1 MMYRFPLVFICCL
14 LWIQS
19 ATSQIS
25 TRTASPTGTLTATLV
40 DASENGEG
48 IAGAVVELAPVK
60 DTTKKKYNTSGY
72 QGRISIAG
80 LAYGTYRMKISFLGY
95 KNIER
100 QVTIGA
106 ARVNLGRLQMKQ
118 SSQKID
124 AVVLEVQALRTSQK
138 GDTVSYNAN
147 AFKVTKDADAEGLL
161 AKMPGVTIVDGEVEA
176 QGETVQK
183 IFVDGKEFFGNDVSS
198 ALKNLPA
205 EIVSKVEVFN
215 KLSDQAQFT
224 GIDDGEGYKAINIV
238 TDPKKRNGVFG
249 KLYAGYGFDDKY
261 IAGGN
266 VNMFRG
272 DHRLSLIGL
281 FNNVNQQNFST
292 EDILGVTGGSSG
304 RGGMQSRG
312 GGRMRRG
319 GSARN
324 FMVRPQSGIST
335 VASVGLNYS
344 GTWWKKVDVQGSYF
358 FNTTKNENEKT
369 TQRQYYSQTD
379 TVRWYNG
386 SESSSSRNFNHRFN
400 AKIEYKINENQ
411 ELMIRPS
418 LSFQSYS
425 TNSSSD
431 SRMDN
436 YVGTESALLN
446 LLKELKDSKSSGY
459 NISNTLLYR
468 TKLGKPG
475 RTLTLD
481 FSFRLNRNQRD
492 NNSDSEL
499 DTLVYAPNSLLPIDT
514 VTSPTRLYTDYLS
527 SGYRLNG
534 SVIYTE
540 PLTEKSQLSFQYRIS
555 YNYSDADKR
564 VYPYD
569 FQTEMFK
576 PVIDPVLSN
585 VYNSGYLTHRVG
597 PGYRLGDKKNM
608 LAVNVYYQRAT
619 LTGDQEYPFVSKL
632 SAGFDNAVYFAMW
645 NHTFNPTNTLRVFLR
660 SYTDNPSV
668 TNLQNVVD
676 NTNPQFVTGGNP
688 NLKPTYTHNLF
699 MNYNKSSVTKGRT
712 FMLMLG
718 ASLEN
723 NFIGDSTAFYGREGG
738 VVNGVKIDPYGQ
750 FTKPVN
756 LDGSWNV
763 RGAVSYGFPVKWIKS
778 NLNLN
783 ASMTYNE
790 SPSIMDGVKNISSGY
805 YYNYG
810 AVLGSNISEKIDFTF
825 GYNGGYNIAR
835 NSIQRQGNKD
845 NRYLT
850 HSARGRIKW
859 VAWLGFTLSGDANYM
874 RYKGIT
880 DQFNEEYLICN
891 VYLGKKLFRNQ
902 RGEINVG
909 VNDLLNQNKSFARN
923 IQETYIENV
932 TNKVLGR
939 YWGFQFTYNLRNF
952 GSKSK
957 GGAPDALPSESGP
970 GGHRGFGPGPGGPP
984 PGGFGR
990 RPF

>member
-1 MMYRFPLVFICCL
+1 MRQFLIIFICCL
-14 LWIQS
+14 IAGISS
-19 ATSQIS
+19 AKAQTKTGSS
-25 TRTASPTGTLTATLV
+25 TGTLTATLI
-40 DASENGEG
+40 DASSEGEG
-48 IAGAVVELAPVK
+48 IPGAVIELVPVK
-60 DTTKKKYNTSGY
+60 DTTKKRYDTSGY
-72 QGRISIAG
+72 QGRISISG
-80 LAYGTYRMKISFLGY
+80 LAYGAYQMKISFLGY
-95 KNIER
+95 ETIEKEIDIR
-100 QVTIGA
+100 A
-106 ARVNLGRLQMKQ
+106 AKVNLGKIRMKQ
-118 SSQKID
+118 ASQKID

-161 AKMPGVTIVDGEVEA
+161 AKMPGVTIIDGAVEA

-183 IFVDGKEFFGNDVSS
+183 VFVDGREFFGDDVSS

-205 EIVSKVEVFN
+205 EVVSRVEVFN

-238 TDPKKRNGVFG
+238 TDPKKRNGLFG

-266 VNMFRG
+266 VNLFRG
-272 DHRLSLIGL
+272 NHRISLIGL

-292 EDILGVTGGSSG
+292 EDILGVTGGTSG

-312 GGRMRRG
+312 GGMMRRG
-319 GSARN
+319 GSTRN
-324 FMVRPQSGIST
+324 LMVSPQSGIST
-335 VASVGLNYS
+335 VASVGVNYNS
-344 GTWWKKVDVQGSYF
+344 VWWEKVDVQGSYF
-358 FNTTKNENEKT
+358 FNTTENENDRT
-369 TQRQYYSQTD
+369 TLRQYYSQTD
-379 TVRWYNG
+379 TVRWQNAA
-386 SESSSSRNFNHRFN
+386 SSSSSRNFNHRFN
-400 AKIEYKINENQ
+400 AKIEYKINENN
-411 ELMIRPS
+411 ELMIRPN
-418 LSFQSYS
+418 LSFQSYNS
-425 TNSSSD
+425 NSSSD

-436 YVGTESALLN
+436 YVGTENALLN
-446 LLKELKDSKSSGY
+446 LLHELKDSKSSGY

-481 FSFRLNRNQRD
+481 FSFNLNKNQRY

-499 DTLVYAPNSLLPIDT
+499 DTLVYAPGTMLPIDT
-514 VTSPTRLYTDYLS
+514 VTAPTRLYTDYLS

-540 PLTEKSQLSFQYRIS
+540 PLTEKSQLSMQYRIS
-555 YNYSDADKR
+555 YNYSDADKK
-564 VYPYD
+564 VFPYD
-569 FQTEMFK
+569 YELDMFN
-576 PVIDPVLSN
+576 PVIDETLSN
-585 VYNSGYLTHRVG
+585 IYNSGYLTHRVG
-597 PGYRLGDKKNM
+597 PGYRLGDAKNM
-608 LAVNVYYQRAT
+608 LAMNVYYQRAT
-619 LTGDQEYPFVSKL
+619 LTGDQEYPFMSKL
-632 SAGFDNAVYFAMW
+632 SAQFDNALYFAMW

-660 SYTDNPSV
+660 SYTSNPSV
-668 TNLQNVVD
+668 SDLQNVID
-676 NTNPQFVTGGNP
+676 NTDPQSVTGGNP
-688 NLKPTYTHNLF
+688 NLKPTYSHNLF

-712 FMLMLG
+712 FMVMLS
-718 ASLEN
+718 ASMQD

-738 VVNGVKIDPYGQ
+738 EVNGVRIDPYGQ

-763 RGAVSYGFPVKWIKS
+763 RGAISYGFPVKWIKS

-783 ASMTYNE
+783 VAMTYNQ
-790 SPSIMDGVKNISSGY
+790 SPSIMNGVKNISSGY

-825 GYNGGYNIAR
+825 SYNGGYNIAR
-835 NSIQRQGNKD
+835 NTIQQRGNQD

-850 HSARGRIKW
+850 HSARGSFKW
-859 VAWLGFTLSGDANYM
+859 VAWLGFTLSGNANYM
-874 RYKGIT
+874 RYQGIT
-880 DQFNEEYLICN
+880 DKFNEEYLICN

-909 VNDLLNQNKSFARN
+909 INDLLNQNKSFYRN

-952 GSKSK
+952 GSKS
-957 GGAPDALPSESGP
+957 GGGNGAPDSLPSESRSRGQ
-970 GGHRGFGPGPGGPP
+970 GGFGPGFGG
-984 PGGFGR
+984 GG
-990 RPF
+990 RPHF

>member
-1 MMYRFPLVFICCL
+1 MYRFLSVLICCL
-14 LWIQS
+14 VAGIFSYTQ
-19 ATSQIS
+19 AQ
-25 TRTASPTGTLTATLV
+25 TRTSSSSGTLTATLI
-40 DASENGEG
+40 DASNEGEG
-48 IAGAVVELAPVK
+48 IPGAVIELAPVK
-60 DTTKKKYNTSGY
+60 DTTKKRYDTSGY
-72 QGRISIAG
+72 QGRISISG

-95 KNIER
+95 KTIEKEIDIK
-100 QVTIGA
+100 TA
-106 ARVNLGRLQMKQ
+106 KVNLGKIQMKQ
-118 SSQKID
+118 ASQKID

-161 AKMPGVTIVDGEVEA
+161 AKMPGVTIIDGEVEA

-183 IFVDGKEFFGNDVSS
+183 IFVDGREFFGNDVSS

-205 EIVSKVEVFN
+205 EIVSRVEVFN

-238 TDPKKRNGVFG
+238 TDPKKRNGLFG

-266 VNMFRG
+266 VNLFRG
-272 DHRLSLIGL
+272 NHRLSLIGL

-292 EDILGVTGGSSG
+292 EDILGVTGSSSG

-312 GGRMRRG
+312 GGHMRRG
-319 GSARN
+319 GSSRN

-335 VASVGLNYS
+335 VASVGVNYS
-344 GTWWKKVDVQGSYF
+344 SVWWNKVDVQGSYF
-358 FNTTKNENEKT
+358 FNTTENENEKT
-369 TQRQYYSQTD
+369 TLRQYYSQTD
-379 TVRWYNG
+379 TVRWQDAT
-386 SESSSSRNFNHRFN
+386 SSSSSRNFNHRIN
-400 AKIEYKINENQ
+400 AKIEYKINDNQ

-418 LSFQSYS
+418 LSFQSY
-425 TNSSSD
+425 NSNSNSN

-436 YVGTESALLN
+436 YIGTESALLN
-446 LLKELKDSKSSGY
+446 LLHELKDSKSSGY
-459 NISNTLLYR
+459 DISNTVLYR

-481 FSFRLNRNQRD
+481 FSFNLNKNQRY
-492 NNSDSEL
+492 NNSNSEL
-499 DTLVYAPNSLLPIDT
+499 DTLVYASGTMLPIDT
-514 VTSPTRLYTDYLS
+514 VTAPTRLYTDYLS

-540 PLTEKSQLSFQYRIS
+540 PLTEKSQLSMQYRIS
-555 YNYSDADKR
+555 YNYSDADKK
-564 VYPYD
+564 VFPYD
-569 FQTEMFK
+569 YELDMFN
-576 PVIDPVLSN
+576 PVIDQTLSN
-585 VYNSGYLTHRVG
+585 IYNSGYLTHRVG
-597 PGYRLGDKKNM
+597 PGYRFGDDKNM
-608 LAVNVYYQRAT
+608 LAMNVYYQRAT
-619 LTGDQEYPFVSKL
+619 LTGDQEYPFTSKL
-632 SAGFDNAVYFAMW
+632 SAQFDNALYFAMW
-645 NHTFNPTNTLRVFLR
+645 NYTFNPSNTLRVFLR
-660 SYTDNPSV
+660 SYTSNPSV
-668 TNLQNVVD
+668 SDLQNVID
-676 NTNPQFVTGGNP
+676 NSDPQSVTGGNP
-688 NLKPTYTHNLF
+688 NLKPTYSHNLF

-712 FMLMLG
+712 FMVMLG
-718 ASLEN
+718 ASLQN

-738 VVNGVKIDPYGQ
+738 EVNGVKIDPYGQ

-763 RGAVSYGFPVKWIKS
+763 RGAISYGFPVKWIKS

-783 ASMTYNE
+783 VAMTYNQ
-790 SPSIMDGVKNISSGY
+790 SPSIMNGVKNISSGY

-825 GYNGGYNIAR
+825 SYNGGYNIAR
-835 NSIQRQGNKD
+835 NTIQQQGNQD

-850 HSARGRIKW
+850 HSARGSIKW

-880 DQFNEEYLICN
+880 DKFNEEYLICN

-909 VNDLLNQNKSFARN
+909 INDLLNQNKSFYRN

-932 TNKVLGR
+932 TNNVLGR
-939 YWGFQFTYNLRNF
+939 YWGLQFTYNLRNF
-952 GSKSK
+952 GSK
-957 GGAPDALPSESGP
+957 GGNGAPDSLPSESRPRGP
-970 GGHRGFGPGPGGPP
+970 GGFGPGPGGPP
-984 PGGFGR
+984 PGGGR
-990 RPF
+990 PHF

>member
-1 MMYRFPLVFICCL
+1 MNRFLTILLCCL
-14 LWIQS
+14 WGASWFSVQ
-19 ATSQIS
+19 AQTK
-25 TRTASPTGTLTATLV
+25 TASSTGTLTATLV
-40 DASENGEG
+40 DVSNEGEG
-48 IAGAVVELAPVK
+48 IPGAVVELMPVK

-72 QGRISIAG
+72 QGRISIPG
-80 LAYGTYRMKISFLGY
+80 LAYGTYRMKITFLGY
-95 KNIER
+95 KDIEKE
-100 QVTIGA
+100 VTINA
-106 ARVNLGRLQMKQ
+106 ARVNLGRLQMRQ
-118 SSQKID
+118 ASQKID

-161 AKMPGVTIVDGEVEA
+161 AKMPGVTIIDGEVEA

-183 IFVDGKEFFGNDVSS
+183 VFVDGKEFFGEDVSS

-205 EIVSKVEVFN
+205 EIVSRVEVFN

-249 KLYAGYGFDDKY
+249 KLYAGYGFDEKY

-266 VNMFRG
+266 VNVFRG
-272 DHRLSLIGL
+272 NHRLSLIGL

-292 EDILGVTGGSSG
+292 EDILGVTGGASG

-324 FMVRPQSGIST
+324 FMVRPQAGIST

-369 TQRQYYSQTD
+369 TLRQYYSQTD
-379 TVRWYNG
+379 TVRWYDAA
-386 SESSSSRNFNHRFN
+386 SASSSRNFNHRFN
-400 AKIEYKINENQ
+400 AKIDYKINENQ
-411 ELMIRPS
+411 ELMIRPR
-418 LSFQSYS
+418 LSFQSY
-425 TNSSSD
+425 NSNSNSD

-446 LLKELKDSKSSGY
+446 LLRELKDSKSSGY
-459 NISNTLLYR
+459 NISNTVLYR

-481 FSFRLNRNQRD
+481 FSFNLNKNQRY

-499 DTLVYAPNSLLPIDT
+499 DTLVYAPGTMLPIDT
-514 VTSPTRLYTDYLS
+514 VTAPTRLYTDYLS
-527 SGYRLNG
+527 TGYRLNG

-540 PLTEKSQLSFQYRIS
+540 PLTEKSQLSMQYRIS
-555 YNYSDADKR
+555 YNYSDADKK
-564 VYPYD
+564 VYPFD
-569 FQTEMFK
+569 FDLGIF
-576 PVIDPVLSN
+576 DPTVDRTLSN
-585 VYNSGYLTHRVG
+585 IYNSGYLTHRVG

-608 LAVNVYYQRAT
+608 LAMNVYYQRAT
-619 LTGDQEYPFVSKL
+619 LTGDQEYPFMSKL
-632 SAGFDNAVYFAMW
+632 SARFDNALYFAMW

-660 SYTDNPSV
+660 SYTSNPSV
-668 TNLQNVVD
+668 SDLQNVID
-676 NTNPQFVTGGNP
+676 NSDPQSVTGGNP
-688 NLKPTYTHNLF
+688 RLKPTYTHNLF

-712 FMLMLG
+712 FMAMLS
-718 ASLEN
+718 ASLQD
-723 NFIGDSTAFYGREGG
+723 NFIADSTAFYGRDGG
-738 VVNGVKIDPYGQ
+738 EVNGVKIDPYGQ

-763 RGAVSYGFPVKWIKS
+763 RGAISYGFPVKWIKS

-783 ASMTYNE
+783 VAMTYNQ

-810 AVLGSNISEKIDFTF
+810 AVLSSNISDKIDFTF
-825 GYNGGYNIAR
+825 SYNGGYNIAR
-835 NSIQRQGNKD
+835 NTIQQQGNQD

-850 HSARGRIKW
+850 HSARGKIKW

-874 RYKGIT
+874 HYKGIT
-880 DQFNEEYLICN
+880 DKFNEEYLICN
-891 VYLGKKLFRNQ
+891 IYLGKKIFRNQ

-909 VNDLLNQNKSFARN
+909 INDLLNQNKSFARN

-932 TNKVLGR
+932 TNQVLGR

-952 GSKSK
+952 GSKS
-957 GGAPDALPSESGP
+957 GVGNGTPDSLPSESRSRS
-970 GGHRGFGPGPGGPP
+970 HDGFGPGPGGPP
-984 PGGFGR
+984 PGG